1 MDISYCRSSRLIKNR
16 VGGGYYLM
24 VNNQEVP
31 SVVLPN
37 IALTDVTNPNRFI
50 YDLTA
55 PEATEPSHANPST
68 DEFEEMEQG
77 DHAPAQ
83 QSVPLN
89 PSDNAAGPSSRRR
102 RRRRPA
108 TNDDIMDAIDGMQA
122 QNLEVMQ
129 MMRQM
134 QQQQEARNAIT
145 DQRFT
150 ELLSRFDDLEVR
162 QRSPGPRTRGGSQH

>member
-1 MDISYCRSSRLIKNR
+1 
-16 VGGGYYLM
+16 M
-24 VNNQEVP
+24 VNNQAVP

-37 IALTDVTNPNRFI
+37 TARTDVTNPECHL
-50 YDLTA
+50 YDLNA
-55 PEATEPSHANPST
+55 PETTEPSHANPST

-89 PSDNAAGPSSRRR
+89 PSDTAAGPSSQRR

-122 QNLEVMQ
+122 QNLEMMH

-134 QQQQEARNAIT
+134 QQQQEERNDIT

-150 ELLSRFDDLEVR
+150 ELFSRFDDLDLR
-162 QRSPGPRTRGGSQH
+162 QRSPGPRTRGGRQH